1 MNTPCGLLGSSN
13 FALDVLQKPAPS
25 ESTEPAQHLAKNK
38 TPALDQY
45 TINLTQKAQ
54 SGLIDPVIGREFEIR
69 LMLDILMRRRQN
81 NPILTGEP
89 GVGKTAVVEGL
100 TLKIVNNQV
109 PDALKNVQLHTLDMG
124 LLQAGASVKG
134 EFENRLKQVIQE
146 VQSAT
151 HPIILFIDEA
161 HTLIGAGGQAGQND
175 AANLLKPALAR
186 GELRT
191 IAATTWAEYKQYFEK
206 DAALSRRFQVV
217 KVEEP
222 TEDVAIDMLR
232 AMLPVM
238 ANHFNLNIDDEA
250 LLRQKN
256 HLLKQVESYT
266 DDTNSSQILEQFE
279 QSLFNTS
286 KSFQYQ
292 NYQHFSA
299 ILAEWSI
306 LKSVL
311 DTLMG
316 LDAPSFAAIDTQLED
331 IHTSLKKLYKTDV
344 FTQPVMAT
352 QTSESSA
359 AATITTQALSF
370 TQHKEQEIDMNT
382 VHPSKGFQ
390 VQPQNH
396 LANREQAMRVLQEI
410 SDYFQAN
417 EPHSPVSYI
426 FVFQ

>member
-1 MNTPCGLLGSSN
+1 MSLEIEPLLSPISSDQPCGQDLSFSNEFHAIKIAKTQDDPLLDQGDWVAEPKQADWHFVEQKSIELLIGKSKDLRLLGWLLEAWSN
-13 FALDVLQKPAPS
+13 LYGFEGTAKALELMHRTLNEYWTQLHPEIEEED
-25 ESTEPAQHLAKNK
+25 
-38 TPALDQY
+38 LDQ
-45 TINLTQKAQ
+45 
-54 SGLIDPVIGREFEIR
+54 R
-69 LMLDILMRRRQN
+69 L
-81 NPILTGEP
+81 
-89 GVGKTAVVEGL
+89 
-100 TLKIVNNQV
+100 
-109 PDALKNVQLHTLDMG
+109 G
-124 LLQAGASVKG
+124 LLQGSI
-134 EFENRLKQVIQE
+134 NHLIPLIKQVAI
-146 VQSAT
+146 V
-151 HPIILFIDEA
+151 
-161 HTLIGAGGQAGQND
+161 NV
-175 AANLLKPALAR
+175 PA
-186 GELRT
+186 
-191 IAATTWAEYKQYFEK
+191 FS
-206 DAALSRRFQVV
+206 LS
-217 KVEEP
+217 
-222 TEDVAIDMLR
+222 DY
-232 AMLPVM
+232 
-238 ANHFNLNIDDEA
+238 EA

-266 DDTNSSQILEQFE
+266 DDANSSQILEQFE

-311 DTLMG
+311 DALMG
-316 LDAPSFAAIDTQLED
+316 LDAPSFASIDTQLEN

-352 QTSESSA
+352 QTSESAA

-417 EPHSPVSYI
+417 EPHSPVSYMLQKTI
-426 FVFQ
+426 KWSQMPLHEWLNQVIKNENPLHNVQELLGVQQANESSDW

>member
-1 MNTPCGLLGSSN
+1 MSLEIEPLLSPISSDQPCGQDLSFSN
-13 FALDVLQKPAPS
+13 EFHAIKI
-25 ESTEPAQHLAKNK
+25 AK
-38 TPALDQY
+38 TQDDPLLDQGDWVAEPKQADWHFVE
-45 TINLTQKAQ
+45 QK
-54 SGLIDPVIGREFEIR
+54 SIE
-69 LMLDILMRRRQN
+69 
-81 NPILTGEP
+81 ILTGKSKDLRLLGWLLEAWSNLY
-89 GVGKTAVVEGL
+89 GFEGTAKALEL
-100 TLKIVNNQV
+100 MHRTLNEYWT
-109 PDALKNVQLHTLDMG
+109 QLHPEIEEEDLDQRLG
-124 LLQAGASVKG
+124 LLQGSI
-134 EFENRLKQVIQE
+134 NHLIPLIKQVAI
-146 VQSAT
+146 V
-151 HPIILFIDEA
+151 
-161 HTLIGAGGQAGQND
+161 NV
-175 AANLLKPALAR
+175 PA
-186 GELRT
+186 
-191 IAATTWAEYKQYFEK
+191 FS
-206 DAALSRRFQVV
+206 LS
-217 KVEEP
+217 
-222 TEDVAIDMLR
+222 DY
-232 AMLPVM
+232 
-238 ANHFNLNIDDEA
+238 EA

-266 DDTNSSQILEQFE
+266 DDANSSQILEQFE

-316 LDAPSFAAIDTQLED
+316 LDAPSFASIDTQLEN

-417 EPHSPVSYI
+417 EPHSPVSYMLQKTI
-426 FVFQ
+426 KWSQMPLHEWLNQVIKNENPLHNVQELLGVQQANESNDW

>member
-1 MNTPCGLLGSSN
+1 MSLEIEPLLSPISSDQPCGQDLSFSN
-13 FALDVLQKPAPS
+13 EFHAIKI
-25 ESTEPAQHLAKNK
+25 AK
-38 TPALDQY
+38 TQDDPLLDQGDWVAEPKQADWHFVE
-45 TINLTQKAQ
+45 QK
-54 SGLIDPVIGREFEIR
+54 SIE
-69 LMLDILMRRRQN
+69 
-81 NPILTGEP
+81 ILTGKSKDLRLLGWLLEAWSNLY
-89 GVGKTAVVEGL
+89 GFEGTAKALEL
-100 TLKIVNNQV
+100 MHRTLNEYWT
-109 PDALKNVQLHTLDMG
+109 QLHPEIEEEDLDQRLG
-124 LLQAGASVKG
+124 LLQGSI
-134 EFENRLKQVIQE
+134 NHLIPLLKQVAI
-146 VQSAT
+146 V
-151 HPIILFIDEA
+151 
-161 HTLIGAGGQAGQND
+161 NV
-175 AANLLKPALAR
+175 PA
-186 GELRT
+186 
-191 IAATTWAEYKQYFEK
+191 FS
-206 DAALSRRFQVV
+206 LS
-217 KVEEP
+217 
-222 TEDVAIDMLR
+222 DY
-232 AMLPVM
+232 
-238 ANHFNLNIDDEA
+238 EA

-316 LDAPSFAAIDTQLED
+316 LDAPSFAAIDTQLEN

-352 QTSESSA
+352 QTSEPSA
-359 AATITTQALSF
+359 ARTITTQALSF

-417 EPHSPVSYI
+417 EPHSPVSYMLQKTI
-426 FVFQ
+426 KWSQMPLHEWLNQVIKNENPLHNVQELLGVQQANESSDW

>member
-1 MNTPCGLLGSSN
+1 MSLEIEPLLSPISSDQPCGQDLSFSN
-13 FALDVLQKPAPS
+13 EFHAIKI
-25 ESTEPAQHLAKNK
+25 AK
-38 TPALDQY
+38 TQDDPLLDQGDWVDEPKQADWHFVE
-45 TINLTQKAQ
+45 QK
-54 SGLIDPVIGREFEIR
+54 SIE
-69 LMLDILMRRRQN
+69 
-81 NPILTGEP
+81 ILTGKSKDLRLLGWLLEAWSNLY
-89 GVGKTAVVEGL
+89 GFEGTAKALEL
-100 TLKIVNNQV
+100 MHRTLNEYWT
-109 PDALKNVQLHTLDMG
+109 QLHPDIEDEDLDQRLG
-124 LLQAGASVKG
+124 LLQGSI
-134 EFENRLKQVIQE
+134 NHLIPLIKQVAI
-146 VQSAT
+146 VSV
-151 HPIILFIDEA
+151 
-161 HTLIGAGGQAGQND
+161 
-175 AANLLKPALAR
+175 PA
-186 GELRT
+186 
-191 IAATTWAEYKQYFEK
+191 FS
-206 DAALSRRFQVV
+206 LS
-217 KVEEP
+217 
-222 TEDVAIDMLR
+222 DY
-232 AMLPVM
+232 
-238 ANHFNLNIDDEA
+238 EA

-266 DDTNSSQILEQFE
+266 EDANSSQILEQFE

-311 DTLMG
+311 DALMG
-316 LDAPSFAAIDTQLED
+316 LDAPSFASIDTQLEN

-352 QTSESSA
+352 QTSESAA

-417 EPHSPVSYI
+417 EPHSPVSYMLQKTI
-426 FVFQ
+426 KWSQMPLHEWLNQVIKNENPLHNVQELLGVQQANESNDW

>member
-1 MNTPCGLLGSSN
+1 MSLEIEPLLSPISSDQPCGQDLSFSN
-13 FALDVLQKPAPS
+13 EFHAIKI
-25 ESTEPAQHLAKNK
+25 AK
-38 TPALDQY
+38 TQDDPLLDQGDWVAEPKQADWHFVEQKS
-45 TINLTQKAQ
+45 IELLTGK
-54 SGLIDPVIGREFEIR
+54 SKDLR
-69 LMLDILMRRRQN
+69 LMGWLLEAWSNLYGFEGTAKALELMHR
-81 NPILTGEP
+81 
-89 GVGKTAVVEGL
+89 
-100 TLKIVNNQV
+100 TLNEYWT
-109 PDALKNVQLHTLDMG
+109 QLHPEIEEEDLDQRLG
-124 LLQAGASVKG
+124 LLQGSI
-134 EFENRLKQVIQE
+134 NHLIPLIKQVAI
-146 VQSAT
+146 V
-151 HPIILFIDEA
+151 
-161 HTLIGAGGQAGQND
+161 NV
-175 AANLLKPALAR
+175 PA
-186 GELRT
+186 
-191 IAATTWAEYKQYFEK
+191 FS
-206 DAALSRRFQVV
+206 LS
-217 KVEEP
+217 
-222 TEDVAIDMLR
+222 DY
-232 AMLPVM
+232 
-238 ANHFNLNIDDEA
+238 EA

-266 DDTNSSQILEQFE
+266 DDANSSQILEQFE

-299 ILAEWSI
+299 ILAEWSV

-316 LDAPSFAAIDTQLED
+316 LDAPSFAAIDTQLEN

-352 QTSESSA
+352 QTSESAA

-417 EPHSPVSYI
+417 EPHSPVSYMLQKTI
-426 FVFQ
+426 KWSQMPLHEWLNQVIKNENPLRNVQELLGVQQANESNDW

>member
-1 MNTPCGLLGSSN
+1 MSLEIEPLLSPISSDQPCGQDLSFSNEFHAIKIAKTQDDPLLDQGDWLAEPKQADWHFVEQKSIELLIGKSKDLRLLGWLLEAWSN
-13 FALDVLQKPAPS
+13 LYGFEGTAKALELMHRTLNEYWTQLHPEIEEED
-25 ESTEPAQHLAKNK
+25 
-38 TPALDQY
+38 LDQ
-45 TINLTQKAQ
+45 
-54 SGLIDPVIGREFEIR
+54 R
-69 LMLDILMRRRQN
+69 L
-81 NPILTGEP
+81 
-89 GVGKTAVVEGL
+89 
-100 TLKIVNNQV
+100 
-109 PDALKNVQLHTLDMG
+109 G
-124 LLQAGASVKG
+124 LLQGSI
-134 EFENRLKQVIQE
+134 NHLIPLIKQVAI
-146 VQSAT
+146 V
-151 HPIILFIDEA
+151 
-161 HTLIGAGGQAGQND
+161 NV
-175 AANLLKPALAR
+175 PA
-186 GELRT
+186 
-191 IAATTWAEYKQYFEK
+191 FS
-206 DAALSRRFQVV
+206 LS
-217 KVEEP
+217 
-222 TEDVAIDMLR
+222 DY
-232 AMLPVM
+232 
-238 ANHFNLNIDDEA
+238 EA

-266 DDTNSSQILEQFE
+266 DDANSSQILEQFE

-306 LKSVL
+306 LKSML

-316 LDAPSFAAIDTQLED
+316 LDAPSFATIDTQLEN

-417 EPHSPVSYI
+417 EPHSPVSYMLQKTI
-426 FVFQ
+426 KWSQMPLHEWLNQVIKNENPLHNVQELLGVQQANESNDW

>member
-1 MNTPCGLLGSSN
+1 MSLEIEPLLSPISSDQPCGQDLSFSN
-13 FALDVLQKPAPS
+13 EFHAIKI
-25 ESTEPAQHLAKNK
+25 AK
-38 TPALDQY
+38 TQDDPLLDQGDWVAEPKQADWHFVEQKS
-45 TINLTQKAQ
+45 IELLTGK
-54 SGLIDPVIGREFEIR
+54 SKDLR
-69 LMLDILMRRRQN
+69 LMGWLLEAWSNLYGFEGTAKALELMHR
-81 NPILTGEP
+81 
-89 GVGKTAVVEGL
+89 
-100 TLKIVNNQV
+100 TLNEYWT
-109 PDALKNVQLHTLDMG
+109 QLHPEIEEEDLDQRLG
-124 LLQAGASVKG
+124 LLQGSI
-134 EFENRLKQVIQE
+134 NHLIPLIKQVAI
-146 VQSAT
+146 V
-151 HPIILFIDEA
+151 
-161 HTLIGAGGQAGQND
+161 NV
-175 AANLLKPALAR
+175 PA
-186 GELRT
+186 
-191 IAATTWAEYKQYFEK
+191 FS
-206 DAALSRRFQVV
+206 LS
-217 KVEEP
+217 
-222 TEDVAIDMLR
+222 DYD
-232 AMLPVM
+232 
-238 ANHFNLNIDDEA
+238 A

-266 DDTNSSQILEQFE
+266 DDANSSQILEQFE

-306 LKSVL
+306 LKNVL

-316 LDAPSFAAIDTQLED
+316 LDAPSFAAIDTQLEN

-344 FTQPVMAT
+344 FTQPVRAT

-417 EPHSPVSYI
+417 EPHSPVSYMLQKTI
-426 FVFQ
+426 KWSQMPLHEWLNQVIKNENPLHNVQELLGVPQANESNDW

>member
-1 MNTPCGLLGSSN
+1 MSLEIEPLLSPISSDQPCGQDLSFSN
-13 FALDVLQKPAPS
+13 EFHAIKI
-25 ESTEPAQHLAKNK
+25 AK
-38 TPALDQY
+38 TQDDPLLDQGDWVAEPKQADWHFVE
-45 TINLTQKAQ
+45 QK
-54 SGLIDPVIGREFEIR
+54 SIE
-69 LMLDILMRRRQN
+69 
-81 NPILTGEP
+81 ILTGKSKDLRLLGWLLEAWSNLY
-89 GVGKTAVVEGL
+89 GFEGTAKALEL
-100 TLKIVNNQV
+100 MHRTLNKYWT
-109 PDALKNVQLHTLDMG
+109 QLHPEIEEEDLDQRLG
-124 LLQAGASVKG
+124 LLQGSI
-134 EFENRLKQVIQE
+134 NHLIPLIKQVAI
-146 VQSAT
+146 V
-151 HPIILFIDEA
+151 
-161 HTLIGAGGQAGQND
+161 NV
-175 AANLLKPALAR
+175 PA
-186 GELRT
+186 
-191 IAATTWAEYKQYFEK
+191 FS
-206 DAALSRRFQVV
+206 LS
-217 KVEEP
+217 
-222 TEDVAIDMLR
+222 DY
-232 AMLPVM
+232 
-238 ANHFNLNIDDEA
+238 EA

-266 DDTNSSQILEQFE
+266 DDANSSQILEQFE
-279 QSLFNTS
+279 LSLFNTS

-316 LDAPSFAAIDTQLED
+316 LDAPSFAAIDTQLEN

-370 TQHKEQEIDMNT
+370 TQRKEQEIDMNT

-417 EPHSPVSYI
+417 EPHSPVSYMLQKTI
-426 FVFQ
+426 KWSQMPLHEWLNQVIKNENPLHNVQELLGVQQANESNDW

>member
-1 MNTPCGLLGSSN
+1 MSLEIEPLLSPISSDQPCGQDLSFSNEFHAIKIAKTQDDPLLDQGDWVAEPKQADWHFVEQKSIELLAGKSKDLRLLGWLLEAWSN
-13 FALDVLQKPAPS
+13 LYGFEGTAKALELMHRTLNEYWTQLHPEIEEED
-25 ESTEPAQHLAKNK
+25 
-38 TPALDQY
+38 LDQ
-45 TINLTQKAQ
+45 
-54 SGLIDPVIGREFEIR
+54 R
-69 LMLDILMRRRQN
+69 L
-81 NPILTGEP
+81 
-89 GVGKTAVVEGL
+89 
-100 TLKIVNNQV
+100 
-109 PDALKNVQLHTLDMG
+109 G
-124 LLQAGASVKG
+124 LLQGSI
-134 EFENRLKQVIQE
+134 NHLIPLIKQVAI
-146 VQSAT
+146 V
-151 HPIILFIDEA
+151 
-161 HTLIGAGGQAGQND
+161 NV
-175 AANLLKPALAR
+175 PA
-186 GELRT
+186 
-191 IAATTWAEYKQYFEK
+191 FS
-206 DAALSRRFQVV
+206 LS
-217 KVEEP
+217 
-222 TEDVAIDMLR
+222 DY
-232 AMLPVM
+232 
-238 ANHFNLNIDDEA
+238 EA

-266 DDTNSSQILEQFE
+266 EDANSSQILEQFE

-311 DTLMG
+311 DALMG
-316 LDAPSFAAIDTQLED
+316 LDAPSFASIDTQLEN

-352 QTSESSA
+352 QTSESAA

-417 EPHSPVSYI
+417 EPHSPVSYMLQKTI
-426 FVFQ
+426 KWSQMPLHEWLNQVIKNENPLHNVQELLGVQQANESNDW

>member
-1 MNTPCGLLGSSN
+1 MSLEIEPLLSPISSDQPCGQDLSFSNEFHAIKIAKTQDDPLLDQGDWVAEPKQADWQFVEQKSIELLTGKSKDLRLLGWLLEAWSN
-13 FALDVLQKPAPS
+13 LYGFEGTAKALELMHRTLNEYWTQLHPEIEEED
-25 ESTEPAQHLAKNK
+25 
-38 TPALDQY
+38 LDQ
-45 TINLTQKAQ
+45 
-54 SGLIDPVIGREFEIR
+54 R
-69 LMLDILMRRRQN
+69 L
-81 NPILTGEP
+81 
-89 GVGKTAVVEGL
+89 
-100 TLKIVNNQV
+100 
-109 PDALKNVQLHTLDMG
+109 G
-124 LLQAGASVKG
+124 LLQGSI
-134 EFENRLKQVIQE
+134 NHLIPLIKQVAI
-146 VQSAT
+146 V
-151 HPIILFIDEA
+151 
-161 HTLIGAGGQAGQND
+161 NV
-175 AANLLKPALAR
+175 PA
-186 GELRT
+186 
-191 IAATTWAEYKQYFEK
+191 FS
-206 DAALSRRFQVV
+206 LS
-217 KVEEP
+217 
-222 TEDVAIDMLR
+222 DY
-232 AMLPVM
+232 
-238 ANHFNLNIDDEA
+238 EA

-299 ILAEWSI
+299 LLAEWSI

-316 LDAPSFAAIDTQLED
+316 LDAPSFAAIDTQLEN

-344 FTQPVMAT
+344 FTQPLMAT

-417 EPHSPVSYI
+417 EPHSPVSYMLQKTI
-426 FVFQ
+426 KWSQMPLHEWLNQVIKNENPLHNVQELLGVQQANESSDW

>member
-1 MNTPCGLLGSSN
+1 MSLEIEPLLSPISSDQPCGQDLSFSN
-13 FALDVLQKPAPS
+13 EFHAIKI
-25 ESTEPAQHLAKNK
+25 AK
-38 TPALDQY
+38 TQDDPLLDQGDW
-45 TINLTQKAQ
+45 LAEPKQADWHFVEQK
-54 SGLIDPVIGREFEIR
+54 SIE
-69 LMLDILMRRRQN
+69 
-81 NPILTGEP
+81 ILTGKSKDLRLLGWLLEAWSNLY
-89 GVGKTAVVEGL
+89 GFEGTAKALELMHL
-100 TLKIVNNQV
+100 TLSEYWT
-109 PDALKNVQLHTLDMG
+109 QLHPEIEEDDLDQRLG
-124 LLQAGASVKG
+124 LLQGSI
-134 EFENRLKQVIQE
+134 NHLIPLIKQVAI
-146 VQSAT
+146 V
-151 HPIILFIDEA
+151 
-161 HTLIGAGGQAGQND
+161 NV
-175 AANLLKPALAR
+175 PA
-186 GELRT
+186 
-191 IAATTWAEYKQYFEK
+191 FS
-206 DAALSRRFQVV
+206 LS
-217 KVEEP
+217 
-222 TEDVAIDMLR
+222 DYD
-232 AMLPVM
+232 
-238 ANHFNLNIDDEA
+238 A

-266 DDTNSSQILEQFE
+266 DDANSSQILEQFE

-306 LKSVL
+306 LKNVL

-316 LDAPSFAAIDTQLED
+316 LDAPSFAAIDTQLEN

-344 FTQPVMAT
+344 FTQPVRAT

-396 LANREQAMRVLQEI
+396 LANREQAMLVLQEI

-417 EPHSPVSYI
+417 EPHSPVSYMLQKTI
-426 FVFQ
+426 KWSQMPLHEWLNQVIKNENPLHNVQELLGVPQANESNDW

>member
-1 MNTPCGLLGSSN
+1 MSLEIEPLLSPISSDQPCGQDLSFSNEFHAIKIAKTQDDPLLDQGDWVAEPKQADWHFVEQKSIELLTGKSKDLRLLGWLLEAWSN
-13 FALDVLQKPAPS
+13 LYGFEGTAKALELMHRTLNEYWTQLHPEIEEED
-25 ESTEPAQHLAKNK
+25 
-38 TPALDQY
+38 LDQ
-45 TINLTQKAQ
+45 
-54 SGLIDPVIGREFEIR
+54 R
-69 LMLDILMRRRQN
+69 L
-81 NPILTGEP
+81 
-89 GVGKTAVVEGL
+89 
-100 TLKIVNNQV
+100 
-109 PDALKNVQLHTLDMG
+109 G
-124 LLQAGASVKG
+124 LLQGSI
-134 EFENRLKQVIQE
+134 NHLIPLIKQVAI
-146 VQSAT
+146 VNVPS
-151 HPIILFIDEA
+151 FS
-161 HTLIGAGGQAGQND
+161 
-175 AANLLKPALAR
+175 
-186 GELRT
+186 
-191 IAATTWAEYKQYFEK
+191 
-206 DAALSRRFQVV
+206 LS
-217 KVEEP
+217 
-222 TEDVAIDMLR
+222 DY
-232 AMLPVM
+232 
-238 ANHFNLNIDDEA
+238 EA

-266 DDTNSSQILEQFE
+266 EDANSSQILEQFE

-316 LDAPSFAAIDTQLED
+316 LDAPSFAAIDTQLEN
-331 IHTSLKKLYKTDV
+331 IHTSLNKLYKTDV

-370 TQHKEQEIDMNT
+370 TQRKEQEIDMNT

-417 EPHSPVSYI
+417 EPHSPVSYMLQKTI
-426 FVFQ
+426 KWSQMPLHEWLNQVIKNENPLHNVQELLGVQQANESNDW

>member
-1 MNTPCGLLGSSN
+1 MSLEIEPLLSPISSDQPCGQDLSFSN
-13 FALDVLQKPAPS
+13 EFHAIKI
-25 ESTEPAQHLAKNK
+25 AK
-38 TPALDQY
+38 TQDDPLLDQGDWVAEPKQADWHFVE
-45 TINLTQKAQ
+45 QK
-54 SGLIDPVIGREFEIR
+54 SIE
-69 LMLDILMRRRQN
+69 
-81 NPILTGEP
+81 ILTGKSKDLRLLGWLLEAWSNLY
-89 GVGKTAVVEGL
+89 GFEGTAKALEL
-100 TLKIVNNQV
+100 MHRTLNEYWT
-109 PDALKNVQLHTLDMG
+109 QLHPEIEDEDLDQRLG
-124 LLQAGASVKG
+124 LLQGSI
-134 EFENRLKQVIQE
+134 NHLIPLIKQVAI
-146 VQSAT
+146 VNVPS
-151 HPIILFIDEA
+151 FS
-161 HTLIGAGGQAGQND
+161 
-175 AANLLKPALAR
+175 
-186 GELRT
+186 
-191 IAATTWAEYKQYFEK
+191 
-206 DAALSRRFQVV
+206 LS
-217 KVEEP
+217 
-222 TEDVAIDMLR
+222 DY
-232 AMLPVM
+232 
-238 ANHFNLNIDDEA
+238 EA

-266 DDTNSSQILEQFE
+266 VDTNSSQILEQFE

-316 LDAPSFAAIDTQLED
+316 LDAPSFAAIDTQLEN

-359 AATITTQALSF
+359 ARTITTQALSF

-417 EPHSPVSYI
+417 EPHSPVSYMLQKTI
-426 FVFQ
+426 KWSQMPLHEWLNQVIKNENPLHNVQELLGVQQANESSDW

>member
-1 MNTPCGLLGSSN
+1 MSLEIEPLLSPISSDQPCGQDLSFSNEFHAIKIAKTQDDPLLDQGDWVAEPKQADWHFVEQKSIELLAGKSKDLRLLGWLLEAWSN
-13 FALDVLQKPAPS
+13 LYGFEGTAKALELMHRTLNEYWTQLHPEIEEED
-25 ESTEPAQHLAKNK
+25 
-38 TPALDQY
+38 LDQ
-45 TINLTQKAQ
+45 
-54 SGLIDPVIGREFEIR
+54 R
-69 LMLDILMRRRQN
+69 L
-81 NPILTGEP
+81 
-89 GVGKTAVVEGL
+89 
-100 TLKIVNNQV
+100 
-109 PDALKNVQLHTLDMG
+109 G
-124 LLQAGASVKG
+124 LLQGSI
-134 EFENRLKQVIQE
+134 NHLIPLIKQVAI
-146 VQSAT
+146 V
-151 HPIILFIDEA
+151 
-161 HTLIGAGGQAGQND
+161 NV
-175 AANLLKPALAR
+175 PA
-186 GELRT
+186 
-191 IAATTWAEYKQYFEK
+191 FS
-206 DAALSRRFQVV
+206 LS
-217 KVEEP
+217 
-222 TEDVAIDMLR
+222 DY
-232 AMLPVM
+232 
-238 ANHFNLNIDDEA
+238 EA

-266 DDTNSSQILEQFE
+266 EDANSSQILEQFE

-316 LDAPSFAAIDTQLED
+316 LDAPSFASIDTQLEN

-417 EPHSPVSYI
+417 EPHSPVSYMLQKTI
-426 FVFQ
+426 KWSQMPLHEWLNQVIKNENPLHNVQELLGVQQANESNDW

>member
-1 MNTPCGLLGSSN
+1 MSLEIEPLLSPISSDQLCGQDLSFSNEFHAIKIAKTQDDPLLDQGDWVAEPKQADWQFVEQKSIELLTGKSKDLRLLGWLLEAWSN
-13 FALDVLQKPAPS
+13 LYGFEGTAKALELMHRTLNEYWTQLHPEIEEED
-25 ESTEPAQHLAKNK
+25 
-38 TPALDQY
+38 LDQ
-45 TINLTQKAQ
+45 
-54 SGLIDPVIGREFEIR
+54 R
-69 LMLDILMRRRQN
+69 L
-81 NPILTGEP
+81 
-89 GVGKTAVVEGL
+89 
-100 TLKIVNNQV
+100 
-109 PDALKNVQLHTLDMG
+109 G
-124 LLQAGASVKG
+124 LLQGSI
-134 EFENRLKQVIQE
+134 NHLIPLIKQVAI
-146 VQSAT
+146 V
-151 HPIILFIDEA
+151 
-161 HTLIGAGGQAGQND
+161 NV
-175 AANLLKPALAR
+175 PA
-186 GELRT
+186 
-191 IAATTWAEYKQYFEK
+191 FS
-206 DAALSRRFQVV
+206 LS
-217 KVEEP
+217 
-222 TEDVAIDMLR
+222 DY
-232 AMLPVM
+232 
-238 ANHFNLNIDDEA
+238 EA

-266 DDTNSSQILEQFE
+266 DDANSSQILEQFE

-316 LDAPSFAAIDTQLED
+316 LDAPSFASIDTQLEN

-417 EPHSPVSYI
+417 EPHSPVSYMLQKTI
-426 FVFQ
+426 KWSQMPLHEWLNQVIKNENPLHNVQELLGVQQANESSDW

>member
-1 MNTPCGLLGSSN
+1 MSLEIEPLLSPISSDQPCGQDLSFSNEFHAIKIAKTQDDPLLDQGDWVAEPKQADWHFVEQKSIELLAGKSKDLRLLGWLLEAWSN
-13 FALDVLQKPAPS
+13 LYGFEGTAKALELMHRTLNEYWTQLHPEIEEED
-25 ESTEPAQHLAKNK
+25 
-38 TPALDQY
+38 LDQ
-45 TINLTQKAQ
+45 
-54 SGLIDPVIGREFEIR
+54 R
-69 LMLDILMRRRQN
+69 L
-81 NPILTGEP
+81 
-89 GVGKTAVVEGL
+89 
-100 TLKIVNNQV
+100 
-109 PDALKNVQLHTLDMG
+109 G
-124 LLQAGASVKG
+124 LLQGSI
-134 EFENRLKQVIQE
+134 NHLIPLIKQVAI
-146 VQSAT
+146 VNVPS
-151 HPIILFIDEA
+151 FS
-161 HTLIGAGGQAGQND
+161 
-175 AANLLKPALAR
+175 
-186 GELRT
+186 
-191 IAATTWAEYKQYFEK
+191 
-206 DAALSRRFQVV
+206 LS
-217 KVEEP
+217 
-222 TEDVAIDMLR
+222 DY
-232 AMLPVM
+232 
-238 ANHFNLNIDDEA
+238 EA

-266 DDTNSSQILEQFE
+266 DDANSSQILEQFE

-316 LDAPSFAAIDTQLED
+316 LDAPSFAAIDTQLEN

-370 TQHKEQEIDMNT
+370 TQRKEQEIDMNT

-417 EPHSPVSYI
+417 EPHSPVSYMLQKTI
-426 FVFQ
+426 KWSQMPLHEWLNQVIKNENPLHNVQELLGVQQANESNDW

>member
-1 MNTPCGLLGSSN
+1 MSLEIEPLLSPISSDQPCGQDLSFSN
-13 FALDVLQKPAPS
+13 EFHAIKI
-25 ESTEPAQHLAKNK
+25 AK
-38 TPALDQY
+38 TQDDPLLDQGDWVAEPKQADWHFVE
-45 TINLTQKAQ
+45 QK
-54 SGLIDPVIGREFEIR
+54 SIE
-69 LMLDILMRRRQN
+69 
-81 NPILTGEP
+81 ILTGKSKDLRLLGWLLEAWSNLY
-89 GVGKTAVVEGL
+89 GFEGTAKALEL
-100 TLKIVNNQV
+100 MHRTLNEYWT
-109 PDALKNVQLHTLDMG
+109 QLHPEIEEEDLDQRLG
-124 LLQAGASVKG
+124 LLQGSI
-134 EFENRLKQVIQE
+134 NHLIPLIKQVAI
-146 VQSAT
+146 V
-151 HPIILFIDEA
+151 
-161 HTLIGAGGQAGQND
+161 NV
-175 AANLLKPALAR
+175 PA
-186 GELRT
+186 
-191 IAATTWAEYKQYFEK
+191 FS
-206 DAALSRRFQVV
+206 LS
-217 KVEEP
+217 
-222 TEDVAIDMLR
+222 DY
-232 AMLPVM
+232 
-238 ANHFNLNIDDEA
+238 EA

-266 DDTNSSQILEQFE
+266 DDANSSQILEQFE

-316 LDAPSFAAIDTQLED
+316 LDAPSFAAIDTQLEN

-370 TQHKEQEIDMNT
+370 TQRKEQEIDMNT

-417 EPHSPVSYI
+417 EPHSPVSYMLQKTI
-426 FVFQ
+426 KWSQMPLHEWLNQVIKNENPLHNVQELLGVQQANESNDW

>member
-1 MNTPCGLLGSSN
+1 MSLEIEPLLSPISSDQPCGQDLSFSNEFHTIKIAKTQDDPLLDQGDWVAEPKQADWQFVEQKSIELLTGKSKDLRLLGWLLEAWSN
-13 FALDVLQKPAPS
+13 LYGFEGTAKALELMHRTLNEYWTQLHPEIEEED
-25 ESTEPAQHLAKNK
+25 
-38 TPALDQY
+38 LDQ
-45 TINLTQKAQ
+45 
-54 SGLIDPVIGREFEIR
+54 R
-69 LMLDILMRRRQN
+69 L
-81 NPILTGEP
+81 
-89 GVGKTAVVEGL
+89 
-100 TLKIVNNQV
+100 
-109 PDALKNVQLHTLDMG
+109 G
-124 LLQAGASVKG
+124 LLQGSI
-134 EFENRLKQVIQE
+134 NHLIPLIKQVAI
-146 VQSAT
+146 V
-151 HPIILFIDEA
+151 
-161 HTLIGAGGQAGQND
+161 NV
-175 AANLLKPALAR
+175 PA
-186 GELRT
+186 
-191 IAATTWAEYKQYFEK
+191 FS
-206 DAALSRRFQVV
+206 LS
-217 KVEEP
+217 
-222 TEDVAIDMLR
+222 DY
-232 AMLPVM
+232 
-238 ANHFNLNIDDEA
+238 EA

-266 DDTNSSQILEQFE
+266 DDANSSQILEQFE
-279 QSLFNTS
+279 LSLFNTS

-316 LDAPSFAAIDTQLED
+316 LDAPSFAAIDTQLEN

-352 QTSESSA
+352 QTSESAA

-417 EPHSPVSYI
+417 EPHSPVSYMLQKTI
-426 FVFQ
+426 KWSQMPLHEWLNQVIKNENPLHNVQELLGVQQANESNDW

>member
-1 MNTPCGLLGSSN
+1 MSLEIEPLLSPISSDQPCGQDLSFSNEFHAIKIAKTQDDPLLDQGDWVAEPKQADWHFVEQKSIELLTGKSKDLRLLGWLLEAWSN
-13 FALDVLQKPAPS
+13 LYGFEGTAKALELMHRTLNEYWTQLHPDI
-25 ESTEPAQHLAKNK
+25 EDED
-38 TPALDQY
+38 LDQ
-45 TINLTQKAQ
+45 
-54 SGLIDPVIGREFEIR
+54 R
-69 LMLDILMRRRQN
+69 L
-81 NPILTGEP
+81 
-89 GVGKTAVVEGL
+89 
-100 TLKIVNNQV
+100 
-109 PDALKNVQLHTLDMG
+109 G
-124 LLQAGASVKG
+124 LLQGSI
-134 EFENRLKQVIQE
+134 NHLIPLIKQVAI
-146 VQSAT
+146 V
-151 HPIILFIDEA
+151 
-161 HTLIGAGGQAGQND
+161 NV
-175 AANLLKPALAR
+175 PA
-186 GELRT
+186 
-191 IAATTWAEYKQYFEK
+191 FS
-206 DAALSRRFQVV
+206 LS
-217 KVEEP
+217 
-222 TEDVAIDMLR
+222 DY
-232 AMLPVM
+232 
-238 ANHFNLNIDDEA
+238 EA

-266 DDTNSSQILEQFE
+266 EDANSSQILEQFE

-299 ILAEWSI
+299 ILAEWSV

-316 LDAPSFAAIDTQLED
+316 LDAPSFAAIDTQLEN

-370 TQHKEQEIDMNT
+370 TQRKEQEIDMNT

-417 EPHSPVSYI
+417 EPHSPVSYMLQKTI
-426 FVFQ
+426 KWSQMPLHEWLNQVIKNENPLHNVQELLGVQQANESNDW

>member
-1 MNTPCGLLGSSN
+1 MSLEIEPLLSPISSDQPCGQDLSFSNEFHAIKIAKTQDDPLLDQGDWVAEPKQADWQFVEQKSIELLTGKSKDLRLLGWLLEAWSN
-13 FALDVLQKPAPS
+13 LYGFEGTAKALELMHRTLNEYWTQLHPEIEEED
-25 ESTEPAQHLAKNK
+25 
-38 TPALDQY
+38 LDQ
-45 TINLTQKAQ
+45 
-54 SGLIDPVIGREFEIR
+54 R
-69 LMLDILMRRRQN
+69 L
-81 NPILTGEP
+81 
-89 GVGKTAVVEGL
+89 
-100 TLKIVNNQV
+100 
-109 PDALKNVQLHTLDMG
+109 G
-124 LLQAGASVKG
+124 LLQGSI
-134 EFENRLKQVIQE
+134 NHLIPLIKQVAI
-146 VQSAT
+146 VNVPS
-151 HPIILFIDEA
+151 FS
-161 HTLIGAGGQAGQND
+161 
-175 AANLLKPALAR
+175 
-186 GELRT
+186 
-191 IAATTWAEYKQYFEK
+191 
-206 DAALSRRFQVV
+206 LS
-217 KVEEP
+217 
-222 TEDVAIDMLR
+222 DY
-232 AMLPVM
+232 
-238 ANHFNLNIDDEA
+238 EA

-266 DDTNSSQILEQFE
+266 EDANSSQILEQFE

-311 DTLMG
+311 DALMG
-316 LDAPSFAAIDTQLED
+316 LDAPSFASIDTQLEN

-352 QTSESSA
+352 QTSESAA

-417 EPHSPVSYI
+417 EPHSPVSYMLQKTI
-426 FVFQ
+426 KWSQMPLHEWLNQVIKNENPLHNVQELLGVQQANESNDW

>member
-1 MNTPCGLLGSSN
+1 MSLEIEPLLSPISSDQPCGEDLSFSN
-13 FALDVLQKPAPS
+13 EFHAIKI
-25 ESTEPAQHLAKNK
+25 AK
-38 TPALDQY
+38 TQDDPLLDQGDWVAEPKQADWHFVEQKS
-45 TINLTQKAQ
+45 IELLTGK
-54 SGLIDPVIGREFEIR
+54 SKDLR
-69 LMLDILMRRRQN
+69 LMGWLLEAWSNLYGFEGTAKALELMHR
-81 NPILTGEP
+81 
-89 GVGKTAVVEGL
+89 
-100 TLKIVNNQV
+100 TLNKYWT
-109 PDALKNVQLHTLDMG
+109 QLHPEIEEEDLDQRLG
-124 LLQAGASVKG
+124 LLQGSI
-134 EFENRLKQVIQE
+134 NHLIPLIKQVAI
-146 VQSAT
+146 V
-151 HPIILFIDEA
+151 
-161 HTLIGAGGQAGQND
+161 NV
-175 AANLLKPALAR
+175 PA
-186 GELRT
+186 
-191 IAATTWAEYKQYFEK
+191 FS
-206 DAALSRRFQVV
+206 LS
-217 KVEEP
+217 
-222 TEDVAIDMLR
+222 DYD
-232 AMLPVM
+232 
-238 ANHFNLNIDDEA
+238 A

-266 DDTNSSQILEQFE
+266 DDANSSQILEQFE

-306 LKSVL
+306 LKNVL

-316 LDAPSFAAIDTQLED
+316 LDAPSFAAIDTQLEN

-344 FTQPVMAT
+344 FTQPVRAT

-417 EPHSPVSYI
+417 EPHSPVSYMLQKTI
-426 FVFQ
+426 KWSQMPLHEWLNQVIKNENPLHNVQELLGVPQANESNDW

>member
-1 MNTPCGLLGSSN
+1 MSLEIEPLLSPISSDQPCGQDLSFSNEFHAIKIAKTQDDPLLDQGDWVAEPKQADWHFVEQKSIELLTGKSKDLRLLGWLLEAWSN
-13 FALDVLQKPAPS
+13 LYGFEGTAKALELMHRTLNEYWTQLHPEIEEED
-25 ESTEPAQHLAKNK
+25 
-38 TPALDQY
+38 LDQ
-45 TINLTQKAQ
+45 
-54 SGLIDPVIGREFEIR
+54 R
-69 LMLDILMRRRQN
+69 L
-81 NPILTGEP
+81 
-89 GVGKTAVVEGL
+89 
-100 TLKIVNNQV
+100 
-109 PDALKNVQLHTLDMG
+109 G
-124 LLQAGASVKG
+124 LLQGSI
-134 EFENRLKQVIQE
+134 NHLIPLIKQVAI
-146 VQSAT
+146 VNVPS
-151 HPIILFIDEA
+151 FS
-161 HTLIGAGGQAGQND
+161 
-175 AANLLKPALAR
+175 
-186 GELRT
+186 
-191 IAATTWAEYKQYFEK
+191 
-206 DAALSRRFQVV
+206 LS
-217 KVEEP
+217 
-222 TEDVAIDMLR
+222 DY
-232 AMLPVM
+232 
-238 ANHFNLNIDDEA
+238 EA

-266 DDTNSSQILEQFE
+266 DDANSSQILEQFE

-316 LDAPSFAAIDTQLED
+316 LDAPSFAAIDTQLEN

-370 TQHKEQEIDMNT
+370 TQRKEQEIDMNT

-417 EPHSPVSYI
+417 EPHSPVSYMLQKTI
-426 FVFQ
+426 KWSQMPLHEWLNQVIKNENPLHNVQELLGVQQANESNDW

>member
-1 MNTPCGLLGSSN
+1 MSLEIEPLLSPISSDQPCGQDLSFSNEFHTIKIAKTQDDPLLDQGDWVAEPKQADWHFVEQKSIELLTGKSKDLRLLGWLLEAWSN
-13 FALDVLQKPAPS
+13 LYGFEGTAKALELMHRTLS
-25 ESTEPAQHLAKNK
+25 EYWTQLHPEIEEDD
-38 TPALDQY
+38 LDQ
-45 TINLTQKAQ
+45 
-54 SGLIDPVIGREFEIR
+54 R
-69 LMLDILMRRRQN
+69 L
-81 NPILTGEP
+81 
-89 GVGKTAVVEGL
+89 
-100 TLKIVNNQV
+100 
-109 PDALKNVQLHTLDMG
+109 G
-124 LLQAGASVKG
+124 LLQGSI
-134 EFENRLKQVIQE
+134 NHLIPLIKQVAI
-146 VQSAT
+146 V
-151 HPIILFIDEA
+151 
-161 HTLIGAGGQAGQND
+161 NV
-175 AANLLKPALAR
+175 PA
-186 GELRT
+186 
-191 IAATTWAEYKQYFEK
+191 FS
-206 DAALSRRFQVV
+206 LS
-217 KVEEP
+217 
-222 TEDVAIDMLR
+222 DY
-232 AMLPVM
+232 
-238 ANHFNLNIDDEA
+238 EA

-266 DDTNSSQILEQFE
+266 DDANSSQILEQFE
-279 QSLFNTS
+279 LSLFNTS

-316 LDAPSFAAIDTQLED
+316 LDAPSFAAIDTQLEN

-370 TQHKEQEIDMNT
+370 TQRKEQEIDMNT

-417 EPHSPVSYI
+417 EPHSPVSYMLQKTI
-426 FVFQ
+426 KWSQMPLHEWLNQVIKNENPLHNVQELLGVQQANESNDW

>member
-1 MNTPCGLLGSSN
+1 MSLEIEPLLSPISSDQPCGQDLSFSNEFHTIKIAKTQDDPLLDQGDWLAEPKQADWHFVEQKSIELLTGKSKDLRLLGWLLEAWSN
-13 FALDVLQKPAPS
+13 LYGFEGTAKALELMHRTLNEYWTQLHPEIEEED
-25 ESTEPAQHLAKNK
+25 
-38 TPALDQY
+38 LDQ
-45 TINLTQKAQ
+45 
-54 SGLIDPVIGREFEIR
+54 R
-69 LMLDILMRRRQN
+69 L
-81 NPILTGEP
+81 
-89 GVGKTAVVEGL
+89 
-100 TLKIVNNQV
+100 
-109 PDALKNVQLHTLDMG
+109 G
-124 LLQAGASVKG
+124 LLQGSI
-134 EFENRLKQVIQE
+134 NHLIPLIKQVAI
-146 VQSAT
+146 V
-151 HPIILFIDEA
+151 
-161 HTLIGAGGQAGQND
+161 NV
-175 AANLLKPALAR
+175 PA
-186 GELRT
+186 
-191 IAATTWAEYKQYFEK
+191 FS
-206 DAALSRRFQVV
+206 LS
-217 KVEEP
+217 
-222 TEDVAIDMLR
+222 DY
-232 AMLPVM
+232 
-238 ANHFNLNIDDEA
+238 EA

-266 DDTNSSQILEQFE
+266 DDANSSQILEQFE

-299 ILAEWSI
+299 ILAEWSV

-316 LDAPSFAAIDTQLED
+316 LDAPSFAAIDTQLEN

-417 EPHSPVSYI
+417 EPHSPVSYMLQKTI
-426 FVFQ
+426 KWSQMPLHEWLNQVIKNENPLHNVQELLGVQQANESNDW

>member
-1 MNTPCGLLGSSN
+1 MSLEIEPLLSPISSDQPCGQDLSFSNEFHAIKIAKTQDDPLLDQGDWVAEPKQADWHFVEQKSIELLTGKSKDLRLLGWLLEAWSN
-13 FALDVLQKPAPS
+13 LYGFEGTAKALELMHRTLNEYWTQLHPEIEEED
-25 ESTEPAQHLAKNK
+25 
-38 TPALDQY
+38 LDQ
-45 TINLTQKAQ
+45 
-54 SGLIDPVIGREFEIR
+54 R
-69 LMLDILMRRRQN
+69 L
-81 NPILTGEP
+81 
-89 GVGKTAVVEGL
+89 
-100 TLKIVNNQV
+100 
-109 PDALKNVQLHTLDMG
+109 G
-124 LLQAGASVKG
+124 LLQGSI
-134 EFENRLKQVIQE
+134 NHLIPLIKQVAI
-146 VQSAT
+146 VNVPS
-151 HPIILFIDEA
+151 FS
-161 HTLIGAGGQAGQND
+161 
-175 AANLLKPALAR
+175 
-186 GELRT
+186 
-191 IAATTWAEYKQYFEK
+191 
-206 DAALSRRFQVV
+206 LS
-217 KVEEP
+217 
-222 TEDVAIDMLR
+222 DY
-232 AMLPVM
+232 
-238 ANHFNLNIDDEA
+238 EA

-266 DDTNSSQILEQFE
+266 EDANSSQILEQFE

-316 LDAPSFAAIDTQLED
+316 LDAPSFASIDTQLEN

-417 EPHSPVSYI
+417 EPHSPVSYMLQKTI
-426 FVFQ
+426 KWSQMPLHEWLNQVIKNENPLHNVQELLGVQQANESSDW

>member
-1 MNTPCGLLGSSN
+1 MSLEIEPLLSPISSDQPCGQDLSFSNEFHAIKIAKTQDDPLLDQGDWLAEPKQADWHFVEQKSIELLTGKSKDLRLLGWLLEAWSN
-13 FALDVLQKPAPS
+13 LYGFEGTAKALELMHRTLNEYWTQLHPEIEEED
-25 ESTEPAQHLAKNK
+25 
-38 TPALDQY
+38 LDQ
-45 TINLTQKAQ
+45 
-54 SGLIDPVIGREFEIR
+54 R
-69 LMLDILMRRRQN
+69 L
-81 NPILTGEP
+81 
-89 GVGKTAVVEGL
+89 
-100 TLKIVNNQV
+100 
-109 PDALKNVQLHTLDMG
+109 G
-124 LLQAGASVKG
+124 LLQGSI
-134 EFENRLKQVIQE
+134 NHLIPLIKQVAI
-146 VQSAT
+146 VNVPS
-151 HPIILFIDEA
+151 FS
-161 HTLIGAGGQAGQND
+161 
-175 AANLLKPALAR
+175 
-186 GELRT
+186 
-191 IAATTWAEYKQYFEK
+191 
-206 DAALSRRFQVV
+206 LS
-217 KVEEP
+217 
-222 TEDVAIDMLR
+222 DY
-232 AMLPVM
+232 
-238 ANHFNLNIDDEA
+238 EA

-266 DDTNSSQILEQFE
+266 DDANSSQILEQFE

-316 LDAPSFAAIDTQLED
+316 LDAPSFAAIDTQLEN

-370 TQHKEQEIDMNT
+370 TQRKEQEIDMNT

-417 EPHSPVSYI
+417 EPHSPVSYMLQKTI
-426 FVFQ
+426 KWSQMPLHEWLNQVIKNENPLHNVQELLGVQQANESNDW

>member
-1 MNTPCGLLGSSN
+1 MSLEIELLLSPISSDQPCGQDLSFSN
-13 FALDVLQKPAPS
+13 EFHAIKI
-25 ESTEPAQHLAKNK
+25 AK
-38 TPALDQY
+38 TQDDPLLDQGDWVAEPKQADWHFVE
-45 TINLTQKAQ
+45 QK
-54 SGLIDPVIGREFEIR
+54 SIE
-69 LMLDILMRRRQN
+69 
-81 NPILTGEP
+81 ILTGKSKDLRLLGWLLEAWSNLY
-89 GVGKTAVVEGL
+89 GFEGTAKALEL
-100 TLKIVNNQV
+100 MHQTLNEYWT
-109 PDALKNVQLHTLDMG
+109 QLHPEIEEEDLDQRLG
-124 LLQAGASVKG
+124 LLQGSI
-134 EFENRLKQVIQE
+134 NHLIPLIKQVAI
-146 VQSAT
+146 VNVPS
-151 HPIILFIDEA
+151 FS
-161 HTLIGAGGQAGQND
+161 
-175 AANLLKPALAR
+175 
-186 GELRT
+186 
-191 IAATTWAEYKQYFEK
+191 
-206 DAALSRRFQVV
+206 LS
-217 KVEEP
+217 
-222 TEDVAIDMLR
+222 DY
-232 AMLPVM
+232 
-238 ANHFNLNIDDEA
+238 EA

-292 NYQHFSA
+292 NYQNFSA

-316 LDAPSFAAIDTQLED
+316 LDAPSFAAIDTQLEN

-359 AATITTQALSF
+359 ATTITTQALSF
-370 TQHKEQEIDMNT
+370 TQHKEQEIDMHT

-417 EPHSPVSYI
+417 EPHSPVSYMLQKTI
-426 FVFQ
+426 KWSQMPLHEWLNQVIKNENPLHNVQELLGVQQANESNDW

>member
-1 MNTPCGLLGSSN
+1 MSLEIEPLLSLISSDQPCGQDLSFSNEFHAIKIAKTQDDPLLDQGDWLAEPKQADWHFVEQKSIELLTGKSKDLRLLGWLLEAWSN
-13 FALDVLQKPAPS
+13 LYGFEGTAKALELMHRTLNEYWTQLHPEIEEED
-25 ESTEPAQHLAKNK
+25 
-38 TPALDQY
+38 LDQ
-45 TINLTQKAQ
+45 
-54 SGLIDPVIGREFEIR
+54 R
-69 LMLDILMRRRQN
+69 L
-81 NPILTGEP
+81 
-89 GVGKTAVVEGL
+89 
-100 TLKIVNNQV
+100 
-109 PDALKNVQLHTLDMG
+109 G
-124 LLQAGASVKG
+124 LLQGSI
-134 EFENRLKQVIQE
+134 NHLIPLIKQVAI
-146 VQSAT
+146 V
-151 HPIILFIDEA
+151 
-161 HTLIGAGGQAGQND
+161 NV
-175 AANLLKPALAR
+175 PA
-186 GELRT
+186 
-191 IAATTWAEYKQYFEK
+191 FS
-206 DAALSRRFQVV
+206 LSDY
-217 KVEEP
+217 ES
-222 TEDVAIDMLR
+222 
-232 AMLPVM
+232 
-238 ANHFNLNIDDEA
+238 

-266 DDTNSSQILEQFE
+266 EDTNSSQILEQFE

-316 LDAPSFAAIDTQLED
+316 LDAPSFAAIDTQLEN

-359 AATITTQALSF
+359 ARTITTQALSF

-417 EPHSPVSYI
+417 EPHSPVSYMLQKTI
-426 FVFQ
+426 KWSQMPLHEWLNQVIKNENPLHNVQELLGVQQANESSDW

>member
-1 MNTPCGLLGSSN
+1 MSLEIEPLLSPISSDQPCGEDLSFSN
-13 FALDVLQKPAPS
+13 EFHAIKI
-25 ESTEPAQHLAKNK
+25 AK
-38 TPALDQY
+38 TQDDPLLDQGDWVAEPKQADWHFVEQKS
-45 TINLTQKAQ
+45 IELLTGK
-54 SGLIDPVIGREFEIR
+54 SKDLR
-69 LMLDILMRRRQN
+69 LMGWLLEAWSNLYGFEGTAKALELMHR
-81 NPILTGEP
+81 
-89 GVGKTAVVEGL
+89 
-100 TLKIVNNQV
+100 TLNKYWT
-109 PDALKNVQLHTLDMG
+109 QLHPEIEEEDLDQRLG
-124 LLQAGASVKG
+124 LLQGSI
-134 EFENRLKQVIQE
+134 NHLIPLIKQVAI
-146 VQSAT
+146 V
-151 HPIILFIDEA
+151 
-161 HTLIGAGGQAGQND
+161 NV
-175 AANLLKPALAR
+175 PAVS
-186 GELRT
+186 
-191 IAATTWAEYKQYFEK
+191 
-206 DAALSRRFQVV
+206 LS
-217 KVEEP
+217 
-222 TEDVAIDMLR
+222 DYD
-232 AMLPVM
+232 
-238 ANHFNLNIDDEA
+238 A

-266 DDTNSSQILEQFE
+266 DDANSSQILEQFE

-306 LKSVL
+306 LKNVL

-316 LDAPSFAAIDTQLED
+316 LDAPSFAAIDTQLEN

-344 FTQPVMAT
+344 FTQPVRAT

-417 EPHSPVSYI
+417 EPHSPVSYMLQKTI
-426 FVFQ
+426 KWSQMPLHEWLNQVIKNENPLHNVQELLGVPQANESNDW

>member
-1 MNTPCGLLGSSN
+1 MSLEIEPLLSPISSDQPCGQDLSFSNEFHAIKIAKTQDDPLLDQGDWVAEPKQADWHFVEQKSIELLTGKSKDLRLLGWLLEAWSN
-13 FALDVLQKPAPS
+13 LYGFEGTAKALELMHRTLNEYWTQLHPEIEEED
-25 ESTEPAQHLAKNK
+25 
-38 TPALDQY
+38 LDQ
-45 TINLTQKAQ
+45 
-54 SGLIDPVIGREFEIR
+54 R
-69 LMLDILMRRRQN
+69 L
-81 NPILTGEP
+81 
-89 GVGKTAVVEGL
+89 
-100 TLKIVNNQV
+100 
-109 PDALKNVQLHTLDMG
+109 G
-124 LLQAGASVKG
+124 LLQGSI
-134 EFENRLKQVIQE
+134 NHLIPLIKQVAI
-146 VQSAT
+146 VNVPS
-151 HPIILFIDEA
+151 FS
-161 HTLIGAGGQAGQND
+161 
-175 AANLLKPALAR
+175 
-186 GELRT
+186 
-191 IAATTWAEYKQYFEK
+191 
-206 DAALSRRFQVV
+206 LS
-217 KVEEP
+217 
-222 TEDVAIDMLR
+222 DY
-232 AMLPVM
+232 
-238 ANHFNLNIDDEA
+238 EA

-266 DDTNSSQILEQFE
+266 EDANSSQILEQFE

-316 LDAPSFAAIDTQLED
+316 LDAPSFAAIDTQLEN

-370 TQHKEQEIDMNT
+370 TQRKEQEIDMNT

-417 EPHSPVSYI
+417 EPHSPVSYMLQKTI
-426 FVFQ
+426 KWSQMPLHEWLNQVIKNENPLHNVQELLGVQQANESNDW